1 MFLFLVGNNLSL
13 FPKVLE
19 ANAIGYH
26 TLMHCSK
33 VAPSPIFEASHVIL
47 AGNFGSKI
55 LSVWHSVISYFET
68 LTCKIL

>member
-13 FPKVLE
+13 FFLG

-33 VAPSPIFEASHVIL
+33 VALSPILEASHVIF
-47 AGNFGSKI
+47 ASSFGSKI

-68 LTCKIL
+68 LTCEIP